1 MAVKNIECQIATVLM
16 KRFLDGDN
24 LPQGLLDDLERH
36 LRACPSC
43 QAILNNEHKSIEE
56 VLDGPMEAKGVAGW
70 MSRLGAQPAGLA
82 VAGPAQAFMHS
93 GSASFAVAAP
103 APGIAALK
111 NPKVLFLSIAL
122 AGVLIAMST
131 LLRNPTSLLGPR
143 ASSTAAATYTEP
155 KDEHPAQGTTEESGH
170 ATEPEADTTE
180 HPAPTKDPEADTV
193 EDHKQPEGEP
203 NHPTS
208 EIPKQKG
215 PEKLVPDPRV
225 PGEPTL
231 QNSDIIVV
239 GGRHQKKPQEPAPK
253 PAGTGANAKPVTTK
267 KSPAPKVSSTRKSA
281 TTRKPVTTRK
291 PAPKP
296 KPAATQPKSKSGI
309 KVYDEHG
316 KLVH

>member
-82 VAGPAQAFMHS
+82 MAGPAQAFMHS
-93 GSASFAVAAP
+93 GSASFAIAAP

-122 AGVLIAMST
+122 AVVLIAMST

-143 ASSTAAATYTEP
+143 ASNTAAATYTEP
-155 KDEHPAQGTTEESGH
+155 KDEHPAGGGTEESGH
-170 ATEPEADTTE
+170 DTEPKADTTE
-180 HPAPTKDPEADTV
+180 HPAPTKESEAEAV

-203 NHPTS
+203 NHSTT

-231 QNSDIIVV
+231 QNSGIIVA
-239 GGRHQKKPQEPAPK
+239 GGNNQKKPQEPAQK
-253 PAGTGANAKPVTTK
+253 PAGNGANAKPVTTK
-267 KSPAPKVSSTRKSA
+267 KSPAPTQRTSTSRKPA
-281 TTRKPVTTRK
+281 TTRKPS
-291 PAPKP
+291 PKP

-316 KLVH
+316 KPVH